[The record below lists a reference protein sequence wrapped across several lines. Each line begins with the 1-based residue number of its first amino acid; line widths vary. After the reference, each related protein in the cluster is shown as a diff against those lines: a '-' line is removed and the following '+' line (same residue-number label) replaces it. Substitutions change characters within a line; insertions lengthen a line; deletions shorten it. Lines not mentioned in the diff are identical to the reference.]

1 MRRAA
6 AFAFGIALACWQ
18 PMLAA
23 DAPEAAVASALEAQF
38 RQQWPQ
44 AASLPSEQLAETL
57 NALDRDGQHWQAA
70 LLAARHEADGGSHA
84 DAAALLARHAAS
96 AGLLDTARL
105 ALQRA
110 AGADRTRL
118 AEAGLAVAR
127 ASEASGQP
135 EAALAAL
142 ARMPLRT
149 PADVRNRAS
158 QIEARALLALD
169 RARDAAQVLQNAQFD
184 PLRMVGATVDERLQ
198 AATLQYNLA
207 LALIRSGDRPR
218 GRALLERLGRNRD
231 IHPLLLALRDRANL
245 ALAGQFLDAGQGANA
260 RAFFE
265 RVALEGPYA
274 NDALLGLGWAAL
286 GAQGRG
292 TKVAVD
298 RDRDATAETPRFVLR
313 AMQRRRLI
321 DCQTFN
327 RRTLAP
333 TELCLEPRYFEKAPV
348 PDSAEA
354 LALEARAVWSELA
367 DRDPRDPAVREA
379 VSALGYAAARAGL
392 RDEAIQ
398 HHEAAVA
405 VLTQGLSDN
414 AAAVTRLSTE
424 AFAAAI
430 DATIGVDGLPPGDTL
445 SGAALARFDQALG
458 LDAAP
463 GRWRARPLLEA
474 LAVARWLRHGSGD
487 PAAVAED
494 VSKALTQALASL
506 AASRLASERDQL
518 IAWLA
523 AVRRS
528 LATLSDPSF
537 VLPMAVPAA
546 P

>member
-6 AFAFGIALACWQ
+6 AFVVGIALACWQ

-44 AASLPSEQLAETL
+44 AASLPSERLAETL

-96 AGLLDTARL
+96 AGLLDTARM

-274 NDALLGLGWAAL
+274 GSALLGLGWAAL
-286 GAQGRG
+286 GEQGSKQRV
-292 TKVAVD
+292 TVD
-298 RDRDATAETPRFVLR
+298 SDRDANAETPRFVLR

-321 DCQTFN
+321 DCTTFN

-333 TELCLEPRYFEKAPV
+333 TELCLEPRHFERAPV
-348 PDSAEA
+348 PDSSEA
-354 LALEARAVWSELA
+354 LALEALAVWGELA
-367 DRDPRDPAVREA
+367 ERDPRDAAVREA
-379 VSALGYAAARAGL
+379 SSALGYAAARAGR
-392 RDEAIQ
+392 RDEAIA
-398 HHEAAVA
+398 HHDAAVA
-405 VLTQGLSDN
+405 LLVTALADN
-414 AAAVTRLSTE
+414 ASATARLDADS
-424 AFAAAI
+424 FAAAI
-430 DATIGVDGLPPGDTL
+430 DDAIGADGLPPGREL
-445 SGAALARFDQALG
+445 PAAVLARHDLRLG

-463 GRWRARPLLEA
+463 GRGRARPLLEA
-474 LAVARWLRHGSGD
+474 LAVARWLRSSTGD
-487 PAAVAED
+487 PAAVDPAVTD
-494 VSKALTQALASL
+494 ALVDALRSLAHTRLDSERAQLEGWLASV
-506 AASRLASERDQL
+506 RLA
-518 IAWLA
+518 
-523 AVRRS
+523 

-537 VLPMAVPAA
+537 VLQPRP
-546 P
+546 